1 MSDAL
6 IGFIGAII
14 GGICTLI
21 GTLMINNHAKKEA
34 KRTEEESI
42 KAFLQAI
49 EAELTTLWDLYFQG
63 AGIFLESTE
72 EGKPFLYHYIV
83 EQDYFIIYNKN
94 SNFLGKIQDEL
105 LRKQIVLTYTKA
117 KAIVD
122 SYSLNN
128 KIIDQYL
135 NMILLFQQTQL
146 PEFQNNSILYNNT
159 LIDYSTKLKTIH
171 HSLKEELFNLQ
182 NQIKIYLNQQI
193 IK

>member
-21 GTLMINNHAKKEA
+21 GTLMINNHAKKEG

-63 AGIFLESTE
+63 AGTFIESTE
-72 EGKPFLYHYIV
+72 EGKPFLYYYIV

-105 LRKQIVLTYTKA
+105 LRRQIVLTYTKA

-128 KIIDQYL
+128 KIIDKYS

-146 PEFQNNSILYNNT
+146 SEFQINSISYNDD
-159 LIDYSTKLKTIH
+159 LIKYSMQLKTIH
-171 HSLKEELFNLQ
+171 FSLKEELIKLQ
-182 NQIKIYLNQQI
+182 NQIKTYLNQTI
-193 IK
+193 AK

>member
-63 AGIFLESTE
+63 AGIFLES
-72 EGKPFLYHYIV
+72 KKV
-83 EQDYFIIYNKN
+83 
-94 SNFLGKIQDEL
+94 
-105 LRKQIVLTYTKA
+105 RC
-117 KAIVD
+117 
-122 SYSLNN
+122 
-128 KIIDQYL
+128 
-135 NMILLFQQTQL
+135 
-146 PEFQNNSILYNNT
+146 
-159 LIDYSTKLKTIH
+159 STHLCHKLKSFLLCH
-171 HSLKEELFNLQ
+171 HVE
-182 NQIKIYLNQQI
+182 
-193 IK
+193 